1 MVHSSVSL
9 KPEGLSTFAKL
20 LTAGRRK
27 PVFSRSSGDGRVR
40 SVLGGGGAQAL
51 RVDAADRDPAA
62 QDYAAAL
69 RLLQVVERDPDPD
82 GESCLRASISST

>member
-1 MVHSSVSL
+1 M
-9 KPEGLSTFAKL
+9 
-20 LTAGRRK
+20 
-27 PVFSRSSGDGRVR
+27 
-40 SVLGGGGAQAL
+40 LGGGGAQAL

-69 RLLQVVERDPDPD
+69 RLLQVVERDLDPD